1 MYYWDSVK
9 KKEILSNWDS
19 VEKERNDIWDS
30 VEKERN
36 VVLLGQCRKRRRKKF
51 VCTIGTVQK
60 KKEILYNWDSV
71 VKRNVGHLGHFRKKE
86 MLYIWDSLEKES
98 NVVLLGQC
106 RKRKKCCTFGTV

>member
-71 VKRNVGHLGHFRKKE
+71 EKE
-86 MLYIWDSLEKES
+86 MLDIWDSLEK
-98 NVVLLGQC
+98 
-106 RKRKKCCTFGTV
+106 KKCCTFGTV